1 MWLHLKDERLPCAP
15 TGEATSP
22 GLSAAGPVTLN
33 RNAQVHYFYTVPS
46 FSQEQTCFS
55 RPEEALSGVL
65 TTRSW
70 HPSGS
75 FSDCCE
81 FKLNH
86 VTKGCLGVTATYADP
101 TDLGWDLRIRLPSK
115 IPCDAGGAGLKPSLW
130 EPPAQGSTADLGLN
144 NCCSRSSQLC
154 VCRDG
159 RAFWGVY
166 GVSISVWLYACL
178 CVWVYVCVCLCMWTW
193 IGYIYMSLRVCLEWF
208 SMCVY
213 VCLCM
218 SMCLNLCVWIC
229 VCLCVS
235 VSVCLCICGWVI
247 CCVCFCVCVC
257 VCVHCPLFNL
267 PTGSLRAASSEYSET
282 ILVCLSN
289 QQILEGETWF
299 SGKDLSFQDAWK
311 VGTHCLELLKIE
323 KIH

>member
-65 TTRSW
+65 ITRSW

-101 TDLGWDLRIRLPSK
+101 TDLRWDLRIRLPSK
-115 IPCDAGGAGLKPSLW
+115 IPCNAVGAGLQPSLW

-166 GVSISVWLYACL
+166 DVSISVWLYVCL

-193 IGYIYMSLRVCLEWF
+193 IGYIYVSLCVCLEWF
-208 SMCVY
+208 SMCVS
-213 VCLCM
+213 VC
-218 SMCLNLCVWIC
+218 LCVWIC
-229 VCLCVS
+229 AYESVCVCVSLCLCVCASVGELSVVCVS
-235 VSVCLCICGWVI
+235 VSVCV
-247 CCVCFCVCVC
+247 
-257 VCVHCPLFNL
+257 CPLSTL
-267 PTGSLRAASSEYSET
+267 QPPHGLTESSQLWILRNYPW
-282 ILVCLSN
+282 VCLSN
-289 QQILEGETWF
+289 QQILEGKTWF

-311 VGTHCLELLKIE
+311 VGTHCLELLKIK